1 MEEERVVDTAS
12 RSPLL
17 PPRLN
22 YFLLFPDDFNAQLW
36 INMSRRNE
44 ELSRPTLARETF
56 PTLAGL
62 ERRGVSR
69 ISSSPRDFDRFRGD
83 G

>member
-44 ELSRPTLARETF
+44 ELSRPTL
-56 PTLAGL
+56 
-62 ERRGVSR
+62 RGSR
-69 ISSSPRDFDRFRGD
+69 NVAAQEKRFQPSQS
-83 G
+83 